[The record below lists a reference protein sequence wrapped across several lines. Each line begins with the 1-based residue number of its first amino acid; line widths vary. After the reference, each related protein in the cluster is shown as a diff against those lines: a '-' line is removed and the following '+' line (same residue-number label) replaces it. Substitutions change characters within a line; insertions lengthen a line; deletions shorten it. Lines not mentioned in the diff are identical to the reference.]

1 METFKIEITY
11 QDGKELITQIVGI
24 PVVSGDL
31 WEDVAR
37 FFGWK
42 EDMKKP
48 CDPMWYISQKNIKRI
63 KRITDD
69 I

>member
-1 METFKIEITY
+1 MYVEITY
-11 QDGKELITQIVGI
+11 QDGKELATQTAPI
-24 PVVSGDL
+24 PTVTDDL

-42 EDMKKP
+42 ENMKKP

-63 KRITDD
+63 KRIKENDTD
-69 I
+69 

>member
-1 METFKIEITY
+1 MNIEITY
-11 QDGKELITQIVGI
+11 QDGKELLTKTIFV
-24 PVVSGDL
+24 PVVSGEL

-42 EDMKKP
+42 ENMKKP

-63 KRITDD
+63 KRVKENDRD
-69 I
+69 